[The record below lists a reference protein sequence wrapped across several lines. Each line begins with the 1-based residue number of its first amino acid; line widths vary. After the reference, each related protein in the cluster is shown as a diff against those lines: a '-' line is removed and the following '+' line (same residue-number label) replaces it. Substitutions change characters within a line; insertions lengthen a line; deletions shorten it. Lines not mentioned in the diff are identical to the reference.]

1 MYVFNF
7 NLVRPRF
14 LSQTHPFVRAPKV
27 LKLLKVNLPIM
38 SALVP
43 TTMEEMA
50 ALGLVDS
57 GFKHRKNSWIY
68 LATSVLL
75 EAINSFI
82 GDRKLKRYIKAKA
95 RWPPVVY
102 DHWRQH
108 QMVLI
113 RGGSDHSTSAP
124 TVPNRNAPNA
134 AVQQPE
140 QAAPAD
146 PGNGTG
152 RNIGLD
158 AGLARNPVPAAHRA
172 DPRATGNRI
181 QPARERFSEYRI
193 DNASSI
199 AELESIRLRLLT
211 LVDRADVRLR
221 EMRFAEALIGSFG
234 KETIEELSTHE
245 LMDMLS
251 KEIDKSAVT
260 GCRDSV
266 AMKLNLPNEDTN
278 GKRDTSKALEG
289 AQTNDEANKRR
300 HLPATCSLCFEKIAS
315 PTSAATC
322 EICEDDGICNKC
334 YVYCSCCHR
343 TTCADCLM
351 RCDGCGSNYHCSDCM
366 AVGGGNCVVCRPKA
380 KNQSNGMPGT
390 ASINQGNRTKS
401 RHFNNTTSSLSS
413 GNQMIGLPHYHPPPI
428 HPFPRTIA
436 HPPKIALS
444 TTPHPTNTAMSK
456 QSHATSNPLPLYS
469 IHRFLISEAG
479 TIGINLTKLPQARKC
494 LISTVHNNSVAGHH
508 GIKEGDEILAPRSTS
523 GIDPDVYS
531 LFINATK
538 HRPLLFE
545 VKRPYK
551 PQEHAQNIP
560 AHSLH
565 RFIIK
570 KSGPLGIVLEMENA
584 IVRLKS
590 VTPNSLGDLYGLR
603 NNDILCKPST
613 NGELQR
619 DSKSVVEAVRS
630 GTRPYIIEVW
640 RALPTLMAE
649 TSIKMPEPTSGK
661 NENPFMF
668 SFPSEELTTEEMS
681 SDCASKITAGQVE
694 KMDMVK
700 ESSMQVI
707 EKSTDVK
714 NGEVGKEIISIDDD
728 SIDDPRD
735 GRWECDICMTEFDTY
750 DKAAECENKCR
761 GRDDSA
767 EEEKKKDD

>member
-1 MYVFNF
+1 MK
-7 NLVRPRF
+7 
-14 LSQTHPFVRAPKV
+14 H
-27 LKLLKVNLPIM
+27 LKVNLPII
-38 SALVP
+38 SSLVP

-50 ALGLVDS
+50 ALGLVDG
-57 GFKHRKNSWIY
+57 GFKRRKKSWIY
-68 LATSVLL
+68 LATSALL
-75 EAINSFI
+75 EAINLFI
-82 GDRKLKRYIKAKA
+82 RERKLERFIKTKA
-95 RWPPVVY
+95 RWPHVVY
-102 DHWRQH
+102 DQWRQR
-108 QMVLI
+108 QMALI
-113 RGGSDHSTSAP
+113 RGGNDQPTTAP
-124 TVPNRNAPNA
+124 ILPNCNAPYA

-140 QAAPAD
+140 QATPAD
-146 PGNGTG
+146 RGNGTG

-158 AGLARNPVPAAHRA
+158 ACAENPVSSAHRA
-172 DPRATGNRI
+172 DSRSTSNRI
-181 QPARERFSEYRI
+181 RIDPANEIPARERFSEYRI
-193 DNASSI
+193 DNAASI

-221 EMRFAEALIGSFG
+221 EMRFAEALAGSFG
-234 KETIEELSTHE
+234 KETIKELSTHD

-251 KEIDKSAVT
+251 KEIDKSAKS

-266 AMKLNLPNEDTN
+266 AMIGDLSNEDTN
-278 GKRDTSKALEG
+278 GKRNTGNALEG
-289 AQTNDEANKRR
+289 AQTNDEASKRR
-300 HLPATCSLCFEKIAS
+300 PLSATCPLCFEKIVS
-315 PTSAATC
+315 PTSTAC
-322 EICEDDGICNKC
+322 EICEDDGICDKC

-343 TTCADCLM
+343 ATCADCLM
-351 RCDGCGSNYHCSDCM
+351 SCDGCGSNYHCSDCM
-366 AVGGGNCVVCRPKA
+366 AFGGGKCVVCRPKA
-380 KNQSNGMPGT
+380 KNQSNGMPRT
-390 ASINQGNRTKS
+390 ASIDQGSRTKS
-401 RHFNNTTSSLSS
+401 RHFKNTTSSLSR
-413 GNQMIGLPHYHPPPI
+413 GNQMIGLPQYRYPPI

-436 HPPKIALS
+436 HPPKTALG
-444 TTPHPTNTAMSK
+444 TATHPTNTAMSK
-456 QSHATSNPLPLYS
+456 QSHATSKPVLLYS
-469 IHRFLISEAG
+469 IHRFLISEDG
-479 TIGINLTKLPQARKC
+479 TIGINLTKLPQSRKC
-494 LISTVHNNSVAGHH
+494 LISTVHDNSVAGHH
-508 GIKEGDEILAPRSTS
+508 GIKERDEIIAPRATS
-523 GIDPDVYS
+523 GMDPDAYS
-531 LFINATK
+531 LFINACK

-545 VKRPYK
+545 VKRPYI
-551 PQEHAQNIP
+551 PQNHAHNLMLGC
-560 AHSLH
+560 HSLH
-565 RFIIK
+565 RFIITK
-570 KSGPLGIVLEMENA
+570 LGPLGIVLEMENA

-613 NGELQR
+613 NGELQQ

-694 KMDMVK
+694 KMDMK
-700 ESSMQVI
+700 ESSI
-707 EKSTDVK
+707 EKSTDAK

-735 GRWECDICMTEFDTY
+735 GPWECDICMTEFDTY